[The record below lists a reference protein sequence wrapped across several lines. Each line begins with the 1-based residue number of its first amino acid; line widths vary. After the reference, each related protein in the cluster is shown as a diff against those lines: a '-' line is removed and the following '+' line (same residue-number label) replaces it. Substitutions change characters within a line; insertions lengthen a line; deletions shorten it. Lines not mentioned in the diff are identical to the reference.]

1 MQILKVLFIILEVI
15 LLFNLLI
22 LVHELGHFLAARW
35 RGLRIEKFGIWF
47 GKAIWQKK
55 VNGVTYCLGTIPAG
69 GYVALPQMAPM
80 EALEGKSDEPR
91 EELPPIPARDK
102 IIVAFAGPLFS
113 FSLAILFAVVVWWIG
128 RPVSESDTTTVIGYV
143 KHGSPA
149 EKAGLK
155 AGDRILRVD
164 GYEVN
169 RFFGV
174 GDTVLWRVVSS
185 TGDTIPIEV
194 ERDGRQLTIE
204 TPYTREET
212 KFWERKSLRQ
222 IQIAPR
228 KTPLVG
234 KVEPNSPAALAGI
247 RANDILREANGI
259 PLWSPEALPDIIAQ
273 AGEGKDIRLKIQRGS
288 QMLEATVRAEHP
300 LYPPDFP
307 NEDRRPL
314 IGVVWEST
322 GLWTVEHPG
331 PVQQVVSSVN
341 AMVSTFGA
349 IFSPKS
355 DVKPQH
361 LSGAVGIMRIYY
373 VLFESEHG
381 WRHAIWFS
389 VILNVNLAL
398 LNLLPIPVLD
408 GGHILLAL
416 IEAFRRRPVGT
427 RLLYAVQNTC
437 AVLLIGY
444 MVYLTIFDVQD
455 LPWKRH
461 KAPEIKFAPKNANP
475 APVTP

>member
-55 VNGVTYCLGTIPAG
+55 VNGITYCLGTIPAG

-80 EALEGKSDEPR
+80 EAIEGKSDEPH
-91 EELPPIPARDK
+91 EALPPITPRDK

-113 FSLAILFAVVVWWIG
+113 FSLAILFAVVVWLIG
-128 RPVSESDTTTVIGYV
+128 RPVSESDTTTVIGFV
-143 KHGSPA
+143 KRGSPA

-155 AGDRILRVD
+155 TGDRILRVD
-164 GYEVN
+164 GHKVD
-169 RFFGV
+169 RFSGV
-174 GDTVLWRVVSS
+174 GDTVIWRVVSS

-194 ERDGRQLTIE
+194 EREGQRMTFE
-204 TPYTREET
+204 TAYTREET

-222 IQIAPR
+222 IQISPK

-234 KVEPNSPAALAGI
+234 RVEPNSPAALAGI

-259 PLWSPEALPDIIAQ
+259 RLWSPEALADIIEQ
-273 AGEGKDIRLKIQRGS
+273 AGEGTDIRLKIQRGKET
-288 QMLEATVRAEHP
+288 LETTVRAEYP
-300 LYPPDFP
+300 VYPPDFP
-307 NEDRRPL
+307 KEDRRPL

-322 GLWTVEHPG
+322 GLWTVDHPG
-331 PVQQVVSSVN
+331 PMEQVVSSVN

-349 IFSPKS
+349 LFSPKS
-355 DVKPQH
+355 DVKAHH
-361 LSGAVGIMRIYY
+361 LSGFVGIMRIYY
-373 VLFESEHG
+373 ILFESEHG

-416 IEAFRRRPVGT
+416 IEALRRKPVGT
-427 RLLYAVQNTC
+427 RLLFAVQNTC

-444 MVYLTIFDVQD
+444 MVYLTFFDVQD
-455 LPWKRH
+455 LPWSRQKS
-461 KAPEIKFAPKNANP
+461 PEIKFAPKAASP
-475 APVTP
+475 AAVTP